1 MQRRT
6 ATAILSAA
14 ALVCACARHAGEAL
28 TLSGSTS
35 LQPLAEKWVE
45 EYGAKHPRLS
55 LAVQGGGSTA
65 GIQAAIS
72 GAAQIGLVS
81 REPTAGERD
90 RMSYL
95 SVARDG
101 IALVVHP
108 SNVVNDLTLNEVRDL
123 YSGRAA
129 TWHRGGSS
137 DPAVTLITREEGSG
151 TRAAF
156 ETLVMRGARIAAGAL
171 VQDSTGAVRQMVA
184 SDPAAI
190 GYLSVGLVDGSV
202 KALRLNGVAATEQN
216 IEQAVYPL
224 TRPFL
229 FALRG
234 QPDAETQ
241 RFIDWVRGP
250 EGAAIT
256 RRAGFLPVAS
266 EVLRAKP

>member
-6 ATAILSAA
+6 ATAILTAA
-14 ALVCACARHAGEAL
+14 ALACACARRAGEAL

-45 EYGAKHPRLS
+45 EYGVKHPQLS

-65 GIQAAIS
+65 GIQAALS

-81 REPTAGERD
+81 REPTVGERG
-90 RMSYL
+90 RISYV

-108 SNVVNDLTLNEVRDL
+108 SNVVSDLTLNEARDL
-123 YSGRAA
+123 YSGRTA
-129 TWHRGGSS
+129 TWRGGAGA
-137 DPAVTLITREEGSG
+137 PAVTLITREEGSG

-156 ETLVMRGARIAAGAL
+156 ETLVMRGARIAPGAL

-190 GYLSVGLVDGSV
+190 GYLSLGLVDGSV

-224 TRPFL
+224 TRPCL

-234 QPDAETQ
+234 QPDPETQ
-241 RFIDWVRGP
+241 RFIAWVRGP

-256 RRAGFLPVAS
+256 RRAGFLPVPS
-266 EVLRAKP
+266 EVPRAKL